1 MRIFLIAIAFFA
13 CIPLFAND
21 FEHRGDEVI
30 SQVKQSQN
38 LKPVELDRGLLKE
51 RRAEGDFDY
60 ARHKAPEN
68 WWDRF
73 TTWVS
78 TTWNNFWRGIFG
90 TPSGEGIG
98 NVFEI
103 IKYAIIALVVGLI
116 IFLFIKLNPGNT
128 VLKEGETG
136 KVFLSEDEQI
146 IKEKD
151 IPDLVENALAE
162 NNYRLA
168 MRYSYLLIL
177 KELDKYHLIEYEA
190 QKTNTDYLAELK
202 PGSIADHFKTIT
214 HLYDFTWYGG
224 FSLKRKRFEKARDEV
239 QKIKNELKNRGNE

>member
-1 MRIFLIAIAFFA
+1 
-13 CIPLFAND
+13 
-21 FEHRGDEVI
+21 
-30 SQVKQSQN
+30 
-38 LKPVELDRGLLKE
+38 
-51 RRAEGDFDY
+51 
-60 ARHKAPEN
+60 
-68 WWDRF
+68 
-73 TTWVS
+73 
-78 TTWNNFWRGIFG
+78 
-90 TPSGEGIG
+90 
-98 NVFEI
+98 
-103 IKYAIIALVVGLI
+103 VVGLI